1 MLHVALILCWMN
13 SLETASTF
21 NPLWESSIILCY
33 VCFHS
38 QARRSTTGS
47 GDKKSVSKWSIMC
60 ISNCSLPFS
69 KCSINLESL
78 AVHCFF
84 NCSFYFIDKYF
95 CVVVKKHDSHFRPV
109 GAIQCHIVPTV
120 SHSYTK
126 RHYMHIGGGLDISL
140 RGNFCQ
146 SSFLG

>member
-13 SLETASTF
+13 SLETPSTS
-21 NPLWESSIILCY
+21 NPLWERRAQSSSAMFIASTNRQGGAPRGQVTKNRSLNGLLC
-33 VCFHS
+33 VLP
-38 QARRSTTGS
+38 
-47 GDKKSVSKWSIMC
+47 
-60 ISNCSLPFS
+60 SNCSLPFS

-120 SHSYTK
+120 SHSSYTK
-126 RHYMHIGGGLDISL
+126 RHYMHRSGIKHILL
-140 RGNFCQ
+140 
-146 SSFLG
+146 